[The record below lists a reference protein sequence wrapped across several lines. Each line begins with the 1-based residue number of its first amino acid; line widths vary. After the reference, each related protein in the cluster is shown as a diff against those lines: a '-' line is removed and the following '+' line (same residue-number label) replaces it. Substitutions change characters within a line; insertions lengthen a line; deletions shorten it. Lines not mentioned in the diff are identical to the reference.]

1 MAVKQDKMVFKKDAF
16 SRKMLANCLNLRI
29 MRSKHKKTQH
39 VICVH
44 VGVAL
49 R

>member
-1 MAVKQDKMVFKKDAF
+1 MAVKQDKMVFKK
-16 SRKMLANCLNLRI
+16 MLLVETLANCLNLRI
-29 MRSKHKKTQH
+29 TRSKHKKTQH